1 MSRDTPINGEGMV
14 TLLTTVQECILD
26 ALPSSGKYT
35 MEVTTAKDA
44 DGTVIVSI
52 KLSPVNT
59 KEPAGGPLN

>member
-26 ALPSSGKYT
+26 ALPSSGKYA

-52 KLSPVNT
+52 KLSPIA
-59 KEPAGGPLN
+59 KEPAGGPFN